1 MLLSNI
7 KSVVEISLLSVSLIF
22 THSFEDYLV
31 LGKKNNKTG
40 LIKFKSVKISGK
52 KQHHSSYCLFDKP
65 LNSNEQLLKLC
76 EL

>member
-1 MLLSNI
+1 MILFKNNWSKYI
-7 KSVVEISLLSVSLIF
+7 PI
-22 THSFEDYLV
+22 TTYTYSFEEYLV

-40 LIKFKSVKISGK
+40 LIKFKSVKVSGK
-52 KQHHSSYCLFDKP
+52 KQHHSSYCLFDKA

>member
-1 MLLSNI
+1 MRLFKNNWSKYI
-7 KSVVEISLLSVSLIF
+7 PITIF